1 MPRAFVRAACAALL
15 AALASL
21 GVPPTPAAAQAASCP
36 PPLKWAAG
44 ACVSACPGGYEDHG
58 RECVYRRQH

>member
-1 MPRAFVRAACAALL
+1 MPRAFVHAASTAFLVAL
-15 AALASL
+15 AALAAA
-21 GVPPTPAAAQAASCP
+21 PTPAVAQAACQ

-44 ACVSACPGGYEDHG
+44 ACVASCPGGYEDHG